1 MRVRSL
7 RAALARLAGLAGR
20 DECDR
25 ELAEELETHLQFQT
39 EENLRAG
46 MSPQEARRRALVK
59 LGGAAQAR
67 EECRRRRGLP
77 VLEDLWQDIRY
88 GARMLMKKPG
98 FTFVA
103 VLTLGLGVGANTA
116 IFSVVNALVLR
127 PLPYAEPDRLV
138 MVSAGGREASPAD
151 FFDWQAQSRTLDDL
165 SALSYWNANLGGV
178 EAPERIQGFLVTAG
192 LFPMLGVRPMMG
204 RTFTPEEMRKENDG
218 VVVLSYEVW
227 RRVLGSDRSVLGK
240 TLTINARQRTVVGV
254 MPPGFQFY
262 DKAEA
267 WAPLALDP
275 HDASVGA
282 RRAHYL
288 IAAARLKPGV
298 TIQQAQAEMNAINR
312 RLGEQYPET
321 DANRPVKLV
330 SVHEYLVGPVRPALL
345 ALVGMVGFVLLIACA
360 NVANLLLARNA
371 ARQREFALRVA
382 LGAGRLRIVRQLLT
396 ESALLAVTGGGL
408 GLLVALW
415 GVELLV
421 ARIPPGWVSG
431 IPLSEGVRVDAR
443 VLTFT
448 LVVSLVTGLVF
459 GLAPAL
465 QVSQPDLNGVL
476 KEGGRAGGAGG
487 RRQRR
492 LRGLLVVAE
501 VALSL
506 TLLIGAG
513 LMVRSFVELMRVPSG
528 FNAANVLT
536 MKLALP
542 GLKYTKDEQVAGFY
556 AQALESI
563 AAVPG
568 VEAVG
573 ATTTLPLGGGD
584 QTTEV
589 LVAGRPAPAAGQRPE
604 VSFRD
609 ISPDYFRA
617 LGIPLLRGRTF
628 TERDDGGSPGV
639 AVLNETM
646 ARRLFGAPEAALGQ
660 RLTDADGKNEREV
673 VGLVGDVRHAGL
685 DAEPKAEMYVPF
697 TQEASNSMTL
707 VVRTASDPASFA
719 PAMRARLLAIDKD
732 EPAYDVRTM
741 ERVVAESVSQ
751 RRLTMLLFGL
761 FAALALALA
770 TIGIYGV
777 MSYTVSQR
785 AHEIGV
791 RVALGAQ
798 RRDVLRL
805 VIADGMALTLGGVV
819 LGLAAAFALTRLLA
833 SLLYGVKATDPATYA
848 AISLLLATVALLA
861 CYLPARRATKMDPL
875 TTLRAE

>member
-1 MRVRSL
+1 MQKLAELWRRTLFLLRRGRFDREMSEEMRFHLEMKVEENIEGGLPPEEALYAARRQFGNQTLIREASREVWGFTMIETLLRDARHAARSL
-7 RAALARLAGLAGR
+7 RK
-20 DECDR
+20 
-25 ELAEELETHLQFQT
+25 
-39 EENLRAG
+39 
-46 MSPQEARRRALVK
+46 S
-59 LGGAAQAR
+59 
-67 EECRRRRGLP
+67 
-77 VLEDLWQDIRY
+77 
-88 GARMLMKKPG
+88 PG
-98 FTFVA
+98 FTLVA
-103 VLTLGLGVGANTA
+103 VLALALGIGANTA

-127 PLPYAEPDRLV
+127 PLPYAEPNRLV
-138 MVSAGGREASPAD
+138 MVSASGHEASPAD
-151 FFDWQAQSRTLDDL
+151 FFDWRTQSRTLDDL

-178 EAPERIQGFLVTAG
+178 EAPERLQGFLVTAD
-192 LFPMLGVRPMMG
+192 LFPMLGVRPLMG
-204 RTFTPEEMRKENDG
+204 RTFTPEEMQKGHDG

-227 RRVLGSDRSVLGK
+227 RRALGSDQSILGK
-240 TLTINARQRTVVGV
+240 MLAINARQRTVVGV

-262 DKAEA
+262 DKAEV

-298 TIQQAQAEMNAINR
+298 TIQQAQAEMNAINQ

-321 DANRPVKLV
+321 NANHPVKLMQ
-330 SVHEYLVGPVRPALL
+330 VHEYLVGPVRPALL

-415 GVELLV
+415 GVKLLV

-431 IPLSEGVRVDAR
+431 IPLSQGVRIDAR
-443 VLTFT
+443 VLAFT

-465 QVSQPDLNGVL
+465 QVSKPDLNGVL
-476 KEGGRAGGAGG
+476 KEGGRTGGAGG

-506 TLLIGAG
+506 MLLIGAG

-528 FNAANVLT
+528 LSAANVLT
-536 MKLALP
+536 MNLALP
-542 GLKYTKDEQVAGFY
+542 GLKYTKYEQVAGFY
-556 AQALESI
+556 AQALEKI

-589 LVAGRPAPAAGQRPE
+589 LVVGRPAPPAGQRPE

-628 TERDDGGSPGV
+628 TARDDKGAPGV
-639 AVLNETM
+639 AILNETM
-646 ARRLFGAPEAALGQ
+646 ARRLFGEPEAALGQ
-660 RLTDADGKNEREV
+660 RLTDVDGKGEREI

-697 TQEASNSMTL
+697 AQESSSSMTL
-707 VVRTASDPASFA
+707 VVRTASDPASFV
-719 PAMRARLLAIDKD
+719 PAIRAQLLAVDKD
-732 EPAYDVRTM
+732 QPIYNVRTM
-741 ERVVAESVSQ
+741 EEVVSESVSQ

-777 MSYTVSQR
+777 MSYSVSQR
-785 AHEIGV
+785 THEIGV
-791 RVALGAQ
+791 RLALGAQ

-805 VIADGMALTLGGVV
+805 VIADGMTLTLGGVV

-833 SLLYGVKATDPATYA
+833 SLLYGVTTTDPATYA
-848 AISLLLATVALLA
+848 AISLLLAAVALLA
-861 CYLPARRATKMDPL
+861 CYLPARRAMKVDPL
-875 TTLRAE
+875 TALRAE

>member
-1 MRVRSL
+1 
-7 RAALARLAGLAGR
+7 
-20 DECDR
+20 
-25 ELAEELETHLQFQT
+25 
-39 EENLRAG
+39 
-46 MSPQEARRRALVK
+46 
-59 LGGAAQAR
+59 
-67 EECRRRRGLP
+67 
-77 VLEDLWQDIRY
+77 
-88 GARMLMKKPG
+88 MLKNPG
-98 FTFVA
+98 FTLAAVVA
-103 VLTLGLGVGANTA
+103 LALGVGANTA

-127 PLPYAEPDRLV
+127 PLPYAEPNRLV
-138 MVSAGGREASPAD
+138 MVSVGGHEASPAD
-151 FFDWQAQSRTLDDL
+151 FFDWRAQSRTLDGL

-178 EAPERIQGFLVTAG
+178 EAPERIQGFLVTAD
-192 LFPMLGVRPMMG
+192 LFPMLGVRPLMG
-204 RTFTPEEMRKENDG
+204 RTFTPEEMQTGHDG
-218 VVVLSYEVW
+218 VVVLSHEVW
-227 RRVLGSDRSVLGK
+227 RRVLGSDPSVLGK
-240 TLTINARQRTVVGV
+240 TLTINARPRTVVGV

-288 IAAARLKPGV
+288 VAAARLKPGV

-371 ARQREFALRVA
+371 ARQREFALRAA

-396 ESALLAVTGGGL
+396 ESALLAVIGGGL

-415 GVELLV
+415 GVGLLV

-431 IPLSEGVRVDAR
+431 IPLSEGVRIDAR
-443 VLTFT
+443 VLVFT

-465 QVSQPDLNGVL
+465 HVSKPDLNGAL
-476 KEGGRAGGAGG
+476 KEGGRTGGAGG

-513 LMVRSFVELMRVPSG
+513 LMARSFVELMRVPSG
-528 FNAANVLT
+528 FNAENVLT

-556 AQALESI
+556 ARALESI

-568 VEAVG
+568 VEAAG

-584 QTTEV
+584 QQTEV

-617 LGIPLLRGRTF
+617 LGIPLLRGRAF
-628 TERDDGGSPGV
+628 TARDDGGS
-639 AVLNETM
+639 
-646 ARRLFGAPEAALGQ
+646 
-660 RLTDADGKNEREV
+660 
-673 VGLVGDVRHAGL
+673 
-685 DAEPKAEMYVPF
+685 
-697 TQEASNSMTL
+697 
-707 VVRTASDPASFA
+707 
-719 PAMRARLLAIDKD
+719 
-732 EPAYDVRTM
+732 
-741 ERVVAESVSQ
+741 
-751 RRLTMLLFGL
+751 
-761 FAALALALA
+761 
-770 TIGIYGV
+770 
-777 MSYTVSQR
+777 
-785 AHEIGV
+785 
-791 RVALGAQ
+791 
-798 RRDVLRL
+798 
-805 VIADGMALTLGGVV
+805 
-819 LGLAAAFALTRLLA
+819 
-833 SLLYGVKATDPATYA
+833 
-848 AISLLLATVALLA
+848 
-861 CYLPARRATKMDPL
+861 
-875 TTLRAE
+875 

>member
-1 MRVRSL
+1 ML
-7 RAALARLAGLAGR
+7 K
-20 DECDR
+20 
-25 ELAEELETHLQFQT
+25 LAELW
-39 EENLRAG
+39 
-46 MSPQEARRRALVK
+46 RRALF
-59 LGGAAQAR
+59 LL
-67 EECRRRRGLP
+67 RRGRFDREMSEEMRFHLEMKVEENIEGGLTP
-77 VLEDLWQDIRY
+77 VEALY
-88 GARMLMKKPG
+88 AARRQFGNQTLIHEASREVWGFTMFETLLRDTRHAARALRKSPG
-98 FTFVA
+98 FTLVA
-103 VLTLGLGVGANTA
+103 VVALALGIGANTA

-138 MVSAGGREASPAD
+138 MVSFSGHEASPAD
-151 FFDWQAQSRTLDDL
+151 FFDWRAQSRTLGDL

-178 EAPERIQGFLVTAG
+178 EAPERIQGFLVTAD

-204 RTFTPEEMRKENDG
+204 RTFTPEEMRQGHDG

-227 RRVLGSDRSVLGK
+227 RRVLGSDQSVLGK

-267 WAPLALDP
+267 WAPLSLDP

-282 RRAHYL
+282 RREHYL

-298 TIQQAQAEMNAINR
+298 TIQQAQVEMNTINQ

-321 DANRPVKLV
+321 DASRPVKLV

-371 ARQREFALRVA
+371 ARRREFALRVA

-396 ESALLAVTGGGL
+396 ESALLAVIGGGL

-415 GVELLV
+415 GVALLG

-431 IPLSEGVRVDAR
+431 IPLSEGVRIDAR
-443 VLTFT
+443 VLVFT

-465 QVSQPDLNGVL
+465 QVSKPDLNDVL
-476 KEGGRAGGAGG
+476 KEGGRTGGAGG

-542 GLKYTKDEQVAGFY
+542 TLKYTKDEQVAGFY

-573 ATTTLPLGGGD
+573 ATTNLPLGGGN

-589 LVAGRPAPAAGQRPE
+589 LVAGRPTPAVGQRTE

-617 LGIPLLRGRTF
+617 FGIPLLRGRTF
-628 TERDDGGSPGV
+628 TERDDKGAPGV
-639 AVLNETM
+639 AILNETM
-646 ARRLFGAPEAALGQ
+646 ARRLFGATEAALGQ
-660 RLTDADGKNEREV
+660 RLTDVDGKNEREV
-673 VGLVGDVRHAGL
+673 VGVVGDVRHAGL

-697 TQEASNSMTL
+697 TQEASYSMTL
-707 VVRTASDPASFA
+707 VVRTASDPASFV

-732 EPAYDVRTM
+732 QPTYHVRTM
-741 ERVVAESVSQ
+741 EQVVAESVSQ

-777 MSYTVSQR
+777 MSYSVSQR

-805 VIADGMALTLGGVV
+805 VIADGMALTLSGVV
-819 LGLAAAFALTRLLA
+819 LGLAAALALTRLLA
-833 SLLYGVKATDPATYA
+833 SLLYGVKTTDPATYA
-848 AISLLLATVALLA
+848 AISLLLAAVALLA

-875 TTLRAE
+875 ITLRAE